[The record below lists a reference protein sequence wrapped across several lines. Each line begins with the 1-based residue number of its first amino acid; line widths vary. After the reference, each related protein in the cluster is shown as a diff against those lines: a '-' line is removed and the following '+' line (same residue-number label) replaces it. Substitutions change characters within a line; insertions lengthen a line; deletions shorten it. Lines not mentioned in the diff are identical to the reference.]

1 MEQEQNKTEE
11 ATTET
16 KSFKARLLAW
26 LRTHLKT
33 IVELILQYLFRK
45 K

>member
-11 ATTET
+11 TANDT
-16 KSFKARLLAW
+16 KSFKERILGW
-26 LRTHLKT
+26 LRTHLRP
-33 IVELILQYLFRK
+33 IIELILQHLFRK